1 MPLFLFSFLLF
12 LFVFIDLNYVYF
24 SGTTQTWISAANSV
38 PTQIIRAPNITQSP
52 RQKPRITQTSTSNLG
67 NQTTNISSVGQS
79 VCQNSQT
86 FTLATVLPQRQQAA
100 TLVYPPT
107 QQYQTTGQ
115 RLAVASNITHRQ
127 ARPIQIGARLPSAMG
142 LRVSA
147 ANISI
152 RAPSVPVLAP
162 TSVLTSIS
170 NTAQG
175 RSGVTASTTNLSTG
189 IPATRIIQ
197 VQQQQSGTAQVLNTT
212 RLPGNLMTLH
222 PVIMSASGTGNRI
235 PSTIGA
241 KVQPSL
247 TITHVKSAMGQQP
260 SNTAGTIVT
269 QNTQQSTQSGA
280 NQHMQLVSV
289 NQQGQVLNQG
299 HQIVTVSQ
307 QQLIAAQNQQQ
318 SGIAT
323 VVPLSINTRT
333 TNALTATMTSI
344 SGNIRGANVAPVSTG
359 TTILPIAKVLP
370 QQQQNQ
376 LVAEIQ
382 QHQQTNNTTSANVTN
397 QQILLHARS
406 PSTSGAVTSVSVGG
420 GVPSNVGSFIPS
432 GGTYFYE
439 HVANSSSGNTVLTLT
454 QTSSAP
460 SMSNAQQNSVNTSNI
475 VTSVNYTPTGGG
487 SFAVVPTNNR
497 NINQMHSE
505 FLNVQY
511 SRYMYGLIKI

>member
-1 MPLFLFSFLLF
+1 M
-12 LFVFIDLNYVYF
+12 
-24 SGTTQTWISAANSV
+24 
-38 PTQIIRAPNITQSP
+38 
-52 RQKPRITQTSTSNLG
+52 SNQNTG
-67 NQTTNISSVGQS
+67 ISSVGQS
-79 VCQNSQT
+79 VVQNAGQT
-86 FTLATVLPQRQQAA
+86 FTLATVLPPRQQAA
-100 TLVYPPT
+100 TLVYSNPQN
-107 QQYQTTGQ
+107 QQYQQPGQ
-115 RLAVASNITHRQ
+115 RLAVATSLGTQRQ
-127 ARPIQIGARLPSAMG
+127 VRPIQIGTRLPTSAMG

-162 TSVLTSIS
+162 ASVLTSIS
-170 NTAQG
+170 NTGQG
-175 RSGVTASTTNLSTG
+175 RSGVTATTTNLSTG

-197 VQQQQSGTAQVLNTT
+197 VQQQQSGTAQVLNTS

-222 PVIMSASGTGNRI
+222 PVIMSNPGSGNRI
-235 PSTIGA
+235 PTTISA

-247 TITHVKSAMGQQP
+247 TITHVKSAMGQP
-260 SNTAGTIVT
+260 NNAGGAIVT

-289 NQQGQVLNQG
+289 NQQGVLNQG
-299 HQIVTVSQ
+299 HQLVTVSQ
-307 QQLIAAQNQQQ
+307 QQLIAAQNQQ
-318 SGIAT
+318 SGVAT

-344 SGNIRGANVAPVSTG
+344 SGNIRGANAASVSTG

-382 QHQQTNNTTSANVTN
+382 QHQHANNTTSANVTN

-406 PSTSGAVTSVSVGG
+406 PSTTGAVTPVSVGG
-420 GVPSNVGSFIPS
+420 GNVSSNVGQFIPS
-432 GGTYFYE
+432 GGTYYYE

-454 QTSSAP
+454 QTSSA
-460 SMSNAQQNSVNTSNI
+460 SSISNAQQNLNSVNTSNI
-475 VTSVNYTPTGGG
+475 ATSVNYTPTGGG

-497 NINQMHSE
+497 TINQIHSM
-505 FLNVQY
+505 FYLL
-511 SRYMYGLIKI
+511 LILLVLHIFDC